1 MQDGVRRQ
9 EWRPPAVEVGDV
21 EDSFAHEASRLHK
34 EDRPMPALK
43 RALARPLR
51 AITWGGVLLG
61 LLLVAG
67 LATMLANDHHRRLE
81 AAQRQS
87 RALAVGSER
96 LLALELRNLERAM
109 TGIAG
114 DAGELFRSVP
124 SQAPALLEAA
134 IGGVLRRHAEL
145 HSIVV
150 LDRHGRALTAGRG
163 DLQLPLW
170 TDPLRRGQG
179 SALYIG
185 PPQRASDG
193 DWVVP
198 LALPMA
204 GERWLLA
211 RLRCGELQRI
221 AGGLDVGPNGLVSI
235 TDAEGYMLARVPDP
249 HGTVGRRYDLP
260 RRDLLGKQA
269 VVELGSLPGV
279 VDGVPRITTI
289 STLDRSPLAVQIGLA
304 DEDVLAPW
312 WPYLQASV
320 AIVLAY
326 VVVLLVLLYAVRR
339 STRRQ
344 QAMAEELKA
353 GHAELRLA
361 HQVGRVCTWYVDE
374 DAALLRWSPLARE
387 IFGVQTDALPVADFF
402 ARVHRDDAA
411 RLQQAF
417 DQAFAGGAVL
427 DQVFRLVLPGGEV
440 RWVGARGQRVEVA
453 DSERRMIGALT
464 DLSER
469 YQAREQMSEVE
480 RRFRLLFDRN
490 PAPFWV
496 FDPDTLRF
504 IEVNDAAVRQYG
516 YSRDEFLAMS
526 ILDIRPREGWDEVR
540 GAIQRAQVGDPPD
553 ATVRLHRRKDGS
565 VFEVR
570 AHLSKLD
577 FDGQPACLVLA
588 EDVSERLA
596 YERDLAYQARHNPAT
611 GLLNVRA
618 LTDQLDEQE
627 EGYTI
632 AFVQLRGLQLVAD
645 TLGREIGD
653 AVLQSMA
660 TRLGGLGARC
670 GTLAFQPAEDFVFA
684 IGAEH
689 DTQRVLDDLL
699 QIVSAP
705 MRGKDSLHQF
715 EPRIG
720 VAVHV
725 AGDGHSAEQVIGMAA
740 QAAHAARAEG
750 NVVVWF
756 DAAVTTR
763 LADRLRLAGRIH
775 AAIDNEF
782 QLYFQPIR
790 HASDGSPAA
799 LEALL
804 RWPQADGSFIPPNEF
819 IQLCEDTGLILALG
833 RWVIRAAAKA
843 QRRLV
848 EAGWGEL
855 PIAVN
860 VSAVQF
866 FNSDL
871 VAEFTRAQQEFGLAR
886 GALHVELTESSLMR
900 KPGQAMQTMQR
911 LHEQGISV
919 SLDDFGTGY
928 SSMSYLQHL
937 PLDILKIDR
946 SFVADV
952 ETNPRN
958 ASICRALLSL
968 GHSMG
973 LTIIAEGVE
982 TPGQLYWLA
991 AHGCDQVQGYLLGR
1005 PAPLERIIDALD
1017 EVAA

>member
-1 MQDGVRRQ
+1 M
-9 EWRPPAVEVGDV
+9 EE
-21 EDSFAHEASRLHK
+21 SFAHEASRL
-34 EDRPMPALK
+34 DREHPPMPALK

-51 AITWGGVLLG
+51 AITWGGVVLG
-61 LLLVAG
+61 VLLVAG
-67 LATMLANDHHRRLE
+67 LAMMLVNDHHRRLE

-96 LLALELRNLERAM
+96 LLALQLRNLERAM
-109 TGIAG
+109 GGISA
-114 DAGELFRSVP
+114 DAAELFRSVP
-124 SQAPALLEAA
+124 AQAPRLLDAA
-134 IGGVLRRHAEL
+134 VAGVLQRHAEL

-150 LDRHGRALTAGRG
+150 LDSYGRALTAGQG

-170 TDPLRRGQG
+170 TDPQRRGPG

-185 PPQRASDG
+185 PPQRGSDDG
-193 DWVVP
+193 WVVP
-198 LALPMA
+198 LALPLDDD
-204 GERWLLA
+204 RWLLA

-221 AGGLDVGPNGLVSI
+221 IGGLDVGPNGLVSI
-235 TDAEGYMLARVPDP
+235 SDAEGYMLARVPDP
-249 HGTVGRRYDLP
+249 HGTVGHRYALP
-260 RRDLLGKQA
+260 GRDLLGRQA
-269 VVELGSLPGV
+269 VIELGNVPGV

-289 STLDRSPLAVQIGLA
+289 STLERNPLAVQVGLA
-304 DEDVLAPW
+304 EKDVLAPW

-320 AIVLAY
+320 AIVLVY
-326 VVVLLVLLYAVRR
+326 VAVLLVLLFAVRR
-339 STRRQ
+339 TIRRQ
-344 QAMAEELKA
+344 QSMAEELQA
-353 GHAELRLA
+353 GNAELRLA

-411 RLQQAF
+411 RLQKAF
-417 DQAFAGGAVL
+417 DQAFAGNAVM
-427 DQVFRLVLPGGEV
+427 DEVFRLVLPGGAV
-440 RWVGARGQRVEVA
+440 RWVGARGQRVPVA
-453 DSERRMIGALT
+453 DRQRRMIGALT

-469 YQAREQMSEVE
+469 YQAREQMNQVE

-516 YSRDEFLAMS
+516 YSREEFLTMS
-526 ILDIRPREGWDEVR
+526 ILDIRPREGWDEVK
-540 GAIQRAQVGDPPD
+540 GAIARARVGDLPD
-553 ATVRLHRRKDGS
+553 AAVRLHRRKDGS

-570 AHLSKLD
+570 AHLSRLD

-588 EDVSERLA
+588 EDVSERMA

-618 LTDQLDEQE
+618 LTEQLDAQA

-660 TRLGGLGARC
+660 SRLAVLAARYGA
-670 GTLAFQPAEDFVFA
+670 LAFQPAEDFVFA
-684 IGAEH
+684 IGAAH
-689 DTQRVLDDLL
+689 DTRRVLDDLL

-720 VAVHV
+720 VAVHT
-725 AGDGHSAEQVIGMAA
+725 ADDGHSAEQVIGMAA

-750 NVVVWF
+750 DVVAWF

-775 AAIDNEF
+775 AAIDSEF

-833 RWVIRAAAKA
+833 RWVIRAAAQA

-848 EAGWGEL
+848 EAGWGDL

-871 VAEFTRAQQEFGLAR
+871 VAEFTRAQQDFGLAR

-900 KPGQAMQTMQR
+900 KPAQAMQTMQR
-911 LHEQGISV
+911 LHEQGICV

-982 TPGQLYWLA
+982 TPGQLDWLA

-1005 PAPLERIIDALD
+1005 PAPLERIIGMLD
-1017 EVAA
+1017 EVAV

>member
-1 MQDGVRRQ
+1 MQDGSRRQ
-9 EWRPPAVEVGDV
+9 EWRSPAVEVGDV
-21 EDSFAHEASRLHK
+21 EESFAHEASRLPR
-34 EDRPMPALK
+34 EDRPMPAL
-43 RALARPLR
+43 RHALARPLR
-51 AITWGGVLLG
+51 AITWGGVVLGVLLA
-61 LLLVAG
+61 VG
-67 LATMLANDHHRRLE
+67 LAAMLANDYQRRLE

-87 RALAVGSER
+87 RALAIGSER

-109 TGIAG
+109 EGIAA
-114 DAGELFRSVP
+114 DAAELFRTVP
-124 SQAPALLEAA
+124 AQAPALLDAA
-134 IGGVLRRHAEL
+134 IAGVLRRHAEL

-150 LDRHGRALTAGRG
+150 LDTYGRALTAGKG

-170 TDPLRRGQG
+170 TDPQRRGQG

-185 PPQRASDG
+185 PPQRANDG
-193 DWVVP
+193 GWVVP

-204 GERWLLA
+204 GDRWLLA

-221 AGGLDVGPNGLVSI
+221 VGGLDVGPSGLASI
-235 TDAEGYMLARVPDP
+235 SDADGYMLARVPDP
-249 HGTVGRRYDLP
+249 HGTVGRRYTLP
-260 RRDLLGKQA
+260 ARTLLGRQA
-269 VVELGSLPGV
+269 VVELGSIPGA
-279 VDGVPRITTI
+279 VDHIPRISTI
-289 STLDRSPLAVQIGLA
+289 STLERSPLAVQVGLA
-304 DEDVLAPW
+304 NEDVLKPW
-312 WPYLQASV
+312 WPYLQAAIV
-320 AIVLAY
+320 IVLAY
-326 VVVLLVLLYAVRR
+326 VALLLVLLYAVRR
-339 STRRQ
+339 STHRQ
-344 QAMAEELKA
+344 QSMAEELHT

-387 IFGVQTDALPVADFF
+387 IFGVQTDALPVAEFF
-402 ARVHRDDAA
+402 ARVHHDDSA
-411 RLQQAF
+411 RMQQAF
-417 DQAFAGGAVL
+417 DQAFAGTAVL
-427 DQVFRLVLPGGEV
+427 DEEFRLVLPGGAV
-440 RWVGARGQRVEVA
+440 RWVAARGQRVAVA
-453 DSERRMIGALT
+453 DRQRRMIGALT

-469 YQAREQMSEVE
+469 YQAHEQMRQVE

-504 IEVNDAAVRQYG
+504 IEVNEAAVQQYG

-526 ILDIRPREGWDEVR
+526 ILDIRPREGWDEVK
-540 GAIQRAQVGDPPD
+540 GAIAQVRSGELQD
-553 ATVRLHRRKDGS
+553 AAVRLHQRKDGS

-570 AHLSKLD
+570 VHLSQLD

-596 YERDLAYQARHNPAT
+596 YERDLAYHARHNPAT

-618 LTDQLDEQE
+618 LSEQLDEQS
-627 EGYTI
+627 GAYTI
-632 AFVQLRGLQLVAD
+632 AYVQLRGLQLVAD

-660 TRLGGLGARC
+660 SRLGGLGARF
-670 GTLAFQPAEDFVFA
+670 GLLAFQPAEDFVLA
-684 IGAEH
+684 IAPEH
-689 DTQRVLDDLL
+689 NTQRVLDDLL

-705 MRGKDSLHQF
+705 MRGQDSLHQF

-720 VAVHV
+720 VAVHD
-725 AGDGHSAEQVIGMAA
+725 ADAGHSAEQAIGMAA

-750 NVVVWF
+750 NVVAWF

-790 HASDGSPAA
+790 HASDGSPAS

-804 RWPQADGSFIPPNEF
+804 RWPQADGSFIPPSEF

-833 RWVIRAAAKA
+833 RWVIRAAAQA

-855 PIAVN
+855 SIAVN

-871 VAEFTRAQQEFGLAR
+871 VAEFARAQQDFGLAR

-900 KPGQAMQTMQR
+900 KPAQAMQTMQR

-982 TPGQLYWLA
+982 TPGQLDWLA

-1005 PAPLERIIDALD
+1005 PAPLEKIIAQLD

>member
-1 MQDGVRRQ
+1 M
-9 EWRPPAVEVGDV
+9 EE
-21 EDSFAHEASRLHK
+21 SFAHEASCLHR
-34 EDRPMPALK
+34 EYRPMPALK

-51 AITWGGVLLG
+51 AITWGGVALGVLLAVG
-61 LLLVAG
+61 MA
-67 LATMLANDHHRRLE
+67 AMLANDHQRRLE

-96 LLALELRNLERAM
+96 LLALELRNLERALA
-109 TGIAG
+109 GIAG
-114 DAGELFRSVP
+114 DAAELFSNVP
-124 SQAPALLEAA
+124 AQAPKLLDAA
-134 IGGVLRRHAEL
+134 IAGVLQRHAEL

-150 LDRHGRALTAGRG
+150 VDAYGRALTGGA
-163 DLQLPLW
+163 DELKLPLW
-170 TDPLRRGQG
+170 ADPQRRGQG
-179 SALYIG
+179 SALYLG
-185 PPQRASDG
+185 PPQRADDG
-193 DWVVP
+193 TWVVP

-204 GERWLLA
+204 DDRWLLA

-221 AGGLDVGPNGLVSI
+221 IGGLDVGPNGMVSI
-235 TDAEGYMLARVPDP
+235 TDADGFMLARVPDP
-249 HGTVGRRYDLP
+249 YGTVGRRYTLP
-260 RRDLLGKQA
+260 YRNLVGGPA
-269 VVELGSLPGV
+269 VVELGSFPGV
-279 VDGVPRITTI
+279 VDQIPRMSTI
-289 STLDRSPLAVQIGLA
+289 STLEHSPLAVQVGLA
-304 DEDVLAPW
+304 DADVLAAW
-312 WPYLQASV
+312 WPYLHAAV
-320 AIVLAY
+320 AILLTY
-326 VVVLLVLLYAVRR
+326 VLVLLGLLFAMRR
-339 STRRQ
+339 STRSQ
-344 QAMAEELKA
+344 QWMA
-353 GHAELRLA
+353 AELRTGHTELRMA

-374 DAALLRWSPLARE
+374 DAALLHWSPLARE
-387 IFGVQTDALPVADFF
+387 IFGVQTDALPVAEFF
-402 ARVHRDDAA
+402 GRVHREDAE
-411 RLQQAF
+411 RLQHAF
-417 DQAFAGGAVL
+417 HEAFARGAVL
-427 DQVFRLVLPGGEV
+427 DEMFRLVLPGGDV
-440 RWVGARGQRVEVA
+440 RWVSARGQRVELA
-453 DSERRMIGALT
+453 DSQRRMIGALT
-464 DLSER
+464 DVSER
-469 YQAREQMSEVE
+469 HLAREQMNQVE

-504 IEVNDAAVRQYG
+504 LEVNEAAVLQYG
-516 YSRDEFLAMS
+516 YTREEFLGMS
-526 ILDIRPREGWDEVR
+526 ILDIRPREGWEEVK
-540 GAIQRAQVGDPPD
+540 GAIARARVGELQD
-553 ATVRLHRRKDGS
+553 AAVRMHRRKDGS

-596 YERDLAYQARHNPAT
+596 YERDLAYRARHNPAT

-618 LTDQLDEQE
+618 LSEQLDSQDR
-627 EGYTI
+627 GYTI
-632 AFVQLRGLQLVAD
+632 AYVQLRGLQLVAD
-645 TLGREIGD
+645 TLGRDIGD
-653 AVLQSMA
+653 AILQSMA
-660 TRLGGLGARC
+660 ARLGGLGARF
-670 GTLAFQPAEDFVFA
+670 GTLAFQPAEDFVLA
-684 IGAEH
+684 IAPQH
-689 DTQRVLDDLL
+689 NTQSVLDDLL

-720 VAVHV
+720 VAVREE
-725 AGDGHSAEQVIGMAA
+725 GDALRAEQVVGMAA
-740 QAAHAARAEG
+740 QAAHAGRVEG
-750 NVVVWF
+750 NVVAWF
-756 DAAVTTR
+756 DAAVSTR

-804 RWPQADGSFIPPNEF
+804 RWPQPDGSFIPPSEF

-833 RWVIRAAAKA
+833 RWVIRAAAQA
-843 QRRLV
+843 QRQLV
-848 EAGWGEL
+848 AAGWGEL

-871 VAEFTRAQQEFGLAR
+871 VAEFARAQEDFGLAR

-900 KPGQAMQTMQR
+900 KPAQAMQTMRR
-911 LHEQGISV
+911 LHEQGICV

-982 TPGQLYWLA
+982 TPGQLDWLA

-1005 PAPLERIIDALD
+1005 PAPLEKIIQALD
-1017 EVAA
+1017 EVVA